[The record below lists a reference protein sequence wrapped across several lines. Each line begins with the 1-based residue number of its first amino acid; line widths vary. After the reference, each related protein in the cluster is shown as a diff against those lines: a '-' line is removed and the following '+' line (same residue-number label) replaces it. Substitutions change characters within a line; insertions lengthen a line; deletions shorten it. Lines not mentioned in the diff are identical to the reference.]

1 MIQSFIAIII
11 VVFVLI
17 VFVGIKIMICLFTDR
32 LTNEVP
38 ITKVKK
44 CAVNTVNPTHFI
56 TFVKR

>member
-1 MIQSFIAIII
+1 MIQAFIAISI
-11 VVFVLI
+11 VLFVFI
-17 VFVGIKIMICLFTDR
+17 VFVGIKIMICLFTNR

-44 CAVNTVNPTHFI
+44 CAVNTVNPTHFF